1 MEKTDNQKIRLGLFI
16 IIGSILFFAAIYFI
30 GNKQNLFGNTS
41 NLKAVFANI
50 NGLQVGNNVR
60 YAGIDIGTV
69 KAIEMINDTTVTVEM
84 LIDTKI
90 MTHIKKNAIATIN
103 SDGLVGNMIV
113 NIIPGKGV
121 SQLVANG
128 DTLKSYS
135 RIGADAMLETLNV
148 TNENA
153 ALLTA
158 DLLKI
163 TQEIT
168 KGNGTAGLLINDTI
182 MAQDLKETIHYLKK
196 TTKGTAESVANLN
209 QIILSLN
216 QKDNVIGV
224 INDKEVATKMKT
236 IITNLEKSSVEI
248 DKVVTNLNATVVNI
262 KDGKGALNYLSNNPE
277 LVQKID
283 STMNNINKASI
294 KLNEDLEALKHNFL
308 FRGYFKKLE
317 KEKAKK

>member
-84 LIDTKI
+84 IIDTKI

-308 FRGYFKKLE
+308 FRGYFKKQE

>member
-308 FRGYFKKLE
+308 FRGYFKKQE